1 MLFSFFLQEGP
12 ANTTSFMIA
21 GYTVIFGIMLIYLI
35 SLLVRQ
41 RNLQK
46 DLEVLEEIQAEEQ

>member
-1 MLFSFFLQEGP
+1 
-12 ANTTSFMIA
+12 
-21 GYTVIFGIMLIYLI
+21 LI

-41 RNLQK
+41 RSLQK